1 MKRNNKKSKVIF
13 VIILILIIIVGAIYL
28 QFLNNNTYNNV
39 NIDKSQLNIFYFNV
53 GQADSTLITLNNK
66 SILIDAGNKS
76 DGEYIVK
83 FLKEKELDN
92 IDYFIITHGDLD
104 HSGGAGIILSNCKV
118 SQLFMPEGIEEA
130 EDNYQDLKKVASN
143 NNVQLSKVE
152 VNDKFS
158 LDEATFDVLSVKN
171 NTTNTANESSIVI
184 KLSYLNT
191 SYLFMGDATQDI
203 EKEINCDRVD
213 VIKIGHHGSNSGTS
227 TEFLNRIS
235 PTYAIISA
243 GNNKNYNH
251 PSEQVLQ
258 RLKDANIQE
267 DNIYIT
273 KCQGTIW
280 IISDGENI
288 EVQKR
293 KDINLDGTGQIVKMS
308 IFNICSFLF
317 NHTDYILP
325 VY

>member
-1 MKRNNKKSKVIF
+1 MNKQNNSKFNITLIV
-13 VIILILIIIVGAIYL
+13 VLILFIIICAVFLQSSDDNISNETKIYE
-28 QFLNNNTYNNV
+28 NV
-39 NIDKSQLNIFYFNV
+39 NIDLSKLNIFYFNV

-83 FLKEKELDN
+83 FLKEKKLDN

-104 HSGGAGIILSNCKV
+104 HSGGAGVILSNCKV

-130 EDNYQDLKKVASN
+130 EDNYQDLKKVANN

-213 VIKIGHHGSNSGTS
+213 VIKIGHHGSNSSTS

-243 GNNKNYNH
+243 GDNKNYNH

-293 KDINLDGTGQIVKMS
+293 KDINLDGTRQIVKMS
-308 IFNICSFLF
+308 IFNICSFF
-317 NHTDYILP
+317 F
-325 VY
+325 